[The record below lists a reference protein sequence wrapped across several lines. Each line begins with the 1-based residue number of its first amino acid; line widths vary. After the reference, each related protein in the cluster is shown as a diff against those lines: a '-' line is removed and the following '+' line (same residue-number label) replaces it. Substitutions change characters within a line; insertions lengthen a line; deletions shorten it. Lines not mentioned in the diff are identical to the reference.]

1 MAKKSSGSPAWMA
14 TFADLMSLLMALFVL
29 LYAMSSP
36 EAAKYKAVVE
46 SLTEALGNGSELTPE
61 QLEFFRSVPDQIP
74 TESIEPPTKSGL
86 SDEEK
91 EAMRLLFEQLE
102 QSFSHST
109 GEGNIEIAYNEE
121 SNQIQLVFPEQIAFD
136 QGSADL
142 KARFRVILRKFYQ
155 FRKEAVAIQVVGHT
169 DSIPISGGRFRSN
182 WELSSARAASV
193 ITQLIEDGSV
203 RPEQVQAIGLADTQP
218 IAKGNSEAAHAKN
231 RRVEILITREE
242 SRPGAQVNTQAN
254 SDVSGYE
261 PNKTLAEQ
269 GGVENSGRASSVMI
283 EEKPVEQ

>member
-1 MAKKSSGSPAWMA
+1 MAKKASGGSPAWMA

-36 EAAKYKAVVE
+36 EAAKYKAAVE

-61 QLEFFRSVPDQIP
+61 QLEFFRSVPDEIP
-74 TESIEPPTKSGL
+74 TESIEPPKKEGL
-86 SDEEK
+86 SDSEK
-91 EAMRLLFEQLE
+91 EAMRMLYEQLE
-102 QSFSHST
+102 KSFSHST
-109 GEGNIEIAYNEE
+109 GEGNIEIAYDDE

-155 FRKEAVAIQVVGHT
+155 FRKESVAIQVVGHT

-182 WELSSARAASV
+182 WELSSARAAGV

-203 RPEQVQAIGLADTQP
+203 RPDQVQAIGLADTQP
-218 IAKGNSEAAHAKN
+218 IEKGDTAEAHAKN

-242 SRPGAQVNTQAN
+242 DRPVSKVDVNKNAPETNTGGNMDELNSKVEVNVRSQV
-254 SDVSGYE
+254 DF
-261 PNKTLAEQ
+261 
-269 GGVENSGRASSVMI
+269 
-283 EEKPVEQ
+283 EEADSQ